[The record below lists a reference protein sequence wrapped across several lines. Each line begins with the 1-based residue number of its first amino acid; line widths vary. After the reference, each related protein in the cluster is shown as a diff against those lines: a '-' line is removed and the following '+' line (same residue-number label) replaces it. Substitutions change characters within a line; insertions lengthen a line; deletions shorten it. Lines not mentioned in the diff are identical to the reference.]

1 MDFSWSTLI
10 IVILVILV
18 IYFIW
23 SIMASSSSS
32 TVISS
37 EQDASA
43 QTTISISDKSYSFAI
58 SAWIYVSDWSSTTKD
73 KAIISSESDASTTS
87 PNLLISLGKDDNVLN
102 VTLANN
108 GTTITPIPNIPNI
121 PLQTWVSIILNVNN
135 GSSVDI
141 YINGKLVQTNALQSS
156 WSLDSG
162 SLYVGSKT
170 SGFTGHITMAV
181 LHKAPL
187 GPQDAWDIYSS
198 GYGSNGSSSA
208 VDFFNKYK
216 VRFAFVKDNVE
227 LSRLDV

>member
-1 MDFSWSTLI
+1 L
-10 IVILVILV
+10 
-18 IYFIW
+18 
-23 SIMASSSSS
+23 ASSSSS
-32 TVISS
+32 TVISG

-43 QTTISISDKSYSFAI
+43 QTTISISDKTYSFAL
-58 SAWIYVSDWSSTTKD
+58 SAWIYVSDWSSTSGEKS
-73 KAIISSESDASTTS
+73 IISSESDTSTKT
-87 PNLLISLGKDDNVLN
+87 PNLLISLGKDNNVLN
-102 VTLANN
+102 VTLGNS
-108 GTTITPIPNIPNI
+108 GSTIPPIQNI

-135 GSSVDI
+135 GSSIDI
-141 YINGKLVQTNALQSS
+141 YINGKLVQTNALQTA

-216 VRFAFVKDNVE
+216 IRFAFIKDNVE

>member
-18 IYFIW
+18 IYFVW
-23 SIMASSSSS
+23 SMLASSSSS
-32 TVISS
+32 TVISN

-43 QTTISISDKSYSFAI
+43 QTTISISDKTYSFAL
-58 SAWIYVSDWSSTTKD
+58 SAWIYVSDWSSTSGEKS
-73 KAIISSESDASTTS
+73 IISSESDTSTKS
-87 PNLLISLGKDDNVLN
+87 PNLLISLGKDTNVLN
-102 VTLANN
+102 VTLASS
-108 GTTITPIPNIPNI
+108 GTTIPSIPNI

-135 GSSVDI
+135 GSSIDI
-141 YINGKLVQTNALQSS
+141 YINGKLVQTNALQTA

>member
-18 IYFIW
+18 IYFVW
-23 SIMASSSSS
+23 SMLASSSSS
-32 TVISS
+32 TVISG
-37 EQDASA
+37 EQDANA
-43 QTTISISDKSYSFAI
+43 QTTISISDKSYSFAL
-58 SAWIYVSDWSSTTKD
+58 SAWIYVTDWSSTPGEKS
-73 KAIISSESDASTTS
+73 IISSESDTSTTD
-87 PNLLISLGKDDNVLN
+87 PNLLISLGKDTNELN
-102 VTLANN
+102 IKLN
-108 GTTITPIPNIPNI
+108 GSETTIPSILNI

-135 GSSVDI
+135 GSSIDI
-141 YINGKLVQTNALQSS
+141 YINGKLVQTNALKTA
-156 WSLDSG
+156 WSLDNG

-170 SGFTGHITMAV
+170 SGFTGHITMAI

>member
-18 IYFIW
+18 IYFVW
-23 SIMASSSSS
+23 SIVASSSSS
-32 TVISS
+32 TVISG

-43 QTTISISDKSYSFAI
+43 QTTISISDKTYSFAL
-58 SAWIYVSDWSSTTKD
+58 SAWIYVTDWSSTSGK
-73 KAIISSESDASTTS
+73 KSIISSESDTSTNP
-87 PNLLISLGKDDNVLN
+87 PNLLISLGKDKNVLN
-102 VTLANN
+102 VTLASS
-108 GTTITPIPNIPNI
+108 GSTIPPIPNI

-135 GSSVDI
+135 GSSIDI
-141 YINGKLVQTNALQSS
+141 YINGKLVQTNALQTA

>member
-1 MDFSWSTLI
+1 MEFSWSTLI
-10 IVILVILV
+10 IVILVILI
-18 IYFIW
+18 IYFVW

-32 TVISS
+32 TVISN

-43 QTTISISDKSYSFAI
+43 QTTISIPDKSYSFAL
-58 SAWIYVSDWSSTTKD
+58 SAWIYVSDWSTTNKD
-73 KAIISSESDASTTS
+73 KVIISSESDASANP
-87 PNLLISLGKDDNVLN
+87 PNLLISLGKDTNVLN
-102 VTLANN
+102 VTL
-108 GTTITPIPNIPNI
+108 GSGSTIPSIPNI

-141 YINGKLVQTNALQSS
+141 YINGKLVQTSALQTS

-170 SGFTGHITMAV
+170 NGFTGHITMAV

>member
-10 IVILVILV
+10 IVILVILI

-23 SIMASSSSS
+23 SILASSSSS
-32 TVISS
+32 TVISG

-43 QTTISISDKSYSFAI
+43 QTTISISDKTYSFAL
-58 SAWIYVSDWSSTTKD
+58 SAWIYVSDWSSTSGEKS
-73 KAIISSESDASTTS
+73 IISSESDTSTKT
-87 PNLLISLGKDDNVLN
+87 PNLLISLGKDNNVLN
-102 VTLANN
+102 VTLGNS
-108 GTTITPIPNIPNI
+108 GSTIPPIQNI

-135 GSSVDI
+135 GSSIDI
-141 YINGKLVQTNALQSS
+141 YINGKLVQTNALQTA

-216 VRFAFVKDNVE
+216 IRFAFIKDNVE

>member
-18 IYFIW
+18 IYFVW
-23 SIMASSSSS
+23 SIVASSSSS
-32 TVISS
+32 TVISG

-43 QTTISISDKSYSFAI
+43 QTTISISDKTYSFAL
-58 SAWIYVSDWSSTTKD
+58 SAWIYVTDWSSTSGEKS
-73 KAIISSESDASTTS
+73 IISSESDTSTNP
-87 PNLLISLGKDDNVLN
+87 PNLLISLGKDTNILN
-102 VTLANN
+102 VTLASS
-108 GTTITPIPNIPNI
+108 GSTIPPIPNI

-135 GSSVDI
+135 GSSIDI
-141 YINGKLVQTNALQSS
+141 YINGKLVQTNALQMA

>member
-18 IYFIW
+18 IYFVW
-23 SIMASSSSS
+23 SILASSSSS
-32 TVISS
+32 TVISG

-43 QTTISISDKSYSFAI
+43 QTTISISDKTYSFAL
-58 SAWIYVSDWSSTTKD
+58 SAWIYVTDWSSTAKE
-73 KAIISSESDASTTS
+73 KSIISSESDTSTKT
-87 PNLLISLGKDDNVLN
+87 PNLLISLGKDNNVLN
-102 VTLANN
+102 VTLGNS
-108 GTTITPIPNIPNI
+108 GSTIPPIPNI

-135 GSSVDI
+135 GSSIDI

-181 LHKAPL
+181 LHNAPL

>member
-10 IVILVILV
+10 IVILVILI
-18 IYFIW
+18 IYFVW

-32 TVISS
+32 TVISG

-43 QTTISISDKSYSFAI
+43 QTTISISDKSYSFAL
-58 SAWIYVSDWSSTTKD
+58 SAWIYVTDWSSTTKD
-73 KAIISSESDASTTS
+73 KSIISSESDTSTNT
-87 PNLLISLGKDDNVLN
+87 PNLLISLGKDTNVLN
-102 VTLANN
+102 VNLN
-108 GTTITPIPNIPNI
+108 GSETTITPIPNI

-135 GSSVDI
+135 GSSIDI
-141 YINGKLVQTNALQSS
+141 YINGKLVQTTALQDA
-156 WSLDSG
+156 WSLESG

-170 SGFTGHITMAV
+170 SGFTGHITMAI